1 MIFLQLRIIV
11 FNFLGVLVDSLS
23 QGWLAD
29 IGLCGLIFNRVLV
42 IDIVNARLLE
52 PAACPP
58 VRMYGMERRLFF
70 SFALGHGIFPE
81 QQVLLMLQMVLLEPF
96 LMLILLLRFLSGLID
111 IIN

>member
-1 MIFLQLRIIV
+1 L
-11 FNFLGVLVDSLS
+11 
-23 QGWLAD
+23 
-29 IGLCGLIFNRVLV
+29 NRVFV
-42 IDIVNARLLE
+42 VDIDNARLFE

-70 SFALGHGIFPE
+70 SVTFGHVIFPE

-96 LMLILLLRFLSGLID
+96 LMLIFLLQFLSGFID